1 MFSALLIALIIVHC
15 FRLRP
20 YNERASDVVYV
31 ALDSTKS
38 ALNSILSAMQEYAQI
53 EADFDAYI
61 KQITYTKAPK
71 ERQIANIV
79 LIIGESVQR
88 NKMQI
93 YGYSVPNTPILSAIH
108 AQNSKNLFIF
118 SDVVSS
124 QVTTFESLSQAL
136 TFANQDN
143 LNKKWFEYLNI
154 IDAMRLG
161 GYKSVVISNQ
171 ERFSLWSKATTTIF
185 SRANR
190 LLWSADSAA
199 GKRLDTMGFDE
210 AILPLLDNALDS
222 SANVKSSVNT
232 KSSASLPDVSQDDL
246 RGSILDEKSGLRSHE
261 QGNKTSS
268 LLTKRVASLHDFSPK
283 DDALFLTLHLM
294 GSHVAYKNRYPK
306 HFEKF
311 SSSDIAHTENPKA
324 KGDLAEYANSILYTD
339 SIIGEVIRRFADKD
353 SIVIYISDHGND
365 VWDSGSG
372 SLRLDNN
379 ITRYMVEVPFVVY
392 VSDIFKV
399 RHSRIYKQIAES
411 TKKPFMLDDLIHAL
425 IDIAGFRIEGYES
438 ARSIFSKDFNAN
450 RARLLGTKASVDYDK
465 KLKSKQHT

>member
-20 YNERASDVVYV
+20 YNERSSDVVYV

-93 YGYSVPNTPILSAIH
+93 YGYSVPNTPILSQIH

-222 SANVKSSVNT
+222 SANA
-232 KSSASLPDVSQDDL
+232 KSSASLPDL
-246 RGSILDEKSGLRSHE
+246 
-261 QGNKTSS
+261 
-268 LLTKRVASLHDFSPK
+268 SPK

-339 SIIGEVIRRFADKD
+339 SIIGEVIRRFSTTD

-379 ITRYMVEVPFVVY
+379 ITRYMVEVPFIVY
-392 VSDIFKV
+392 VSDTFKA
-399 RHSRIYKQIAES
+399 RHPRIYKQIAES

-425 IDIAGFRIEGYES
+425 IDIAGFSIEGYES

-465 KLKSKQHT
+465 DLNAK

>member
-1 MFSALLIALIIVHC
+1 MAKKIVILGAPNVGKSSLFNRLLRDKIAIT
-15 FRLRP
+15 
-20 YNERASDVVYV
+20 SDIEGTTR
-31 ALDSTKS
+31 DINIKKI
-38 ALNSILSAMQEYAQI
+38 ALNSYHALLCDTAGLARKANGIFKNVKKLIFDFISEGDLILYVISAECGINDDDLRTFRTFKNA
-53 EADFDAYI
+53 
-61 KQITYTKAPK
+61 
-71 ERQIANIV
+71 V
-79 LIIGESVQR
+79 LIV
-88 NKMQI
+88 NKTDI
-93 YGYSVPNTPILSAIH
+93 EKNERWEYGAFGAEKV
-108 AQNSKNLFIF
+108 FF
-118 SDVVSS
+118 VSS
-124 QVTTFESLSQAL
+124 LHNRGMKQLKDFLESWVG
-136 TFANQDN
+136 N
-143 LNKKWFEYLNI
+143 LDLH
-154 IDAMRLG
+154 
-161 GYKSVVISNQ
+161 
-171 ERFSLWSKATTTIF
+171 
-185 SRANR
+185 
-190 LLWSADSAA
+190 SADSRESRESN
-199 GKRLDTMGFDE
+199 K
-210 AILPLLDNALDS
+210 IQSKSQNDS
-222 SANVKSSVNT
+222 
-232 KSSASLPDVSQDDL
+232 

>member
-20 YNERASDVVYV
+20 YNERSSDVVYV

-79 LIIGESVQR
+79 LIIGESVQK

-93 YGYSVPNTPILSAIH
+93 YGYSVPNTPILSQIH

-222 SANVKSSVNT
+222 SANA
-232 KSSASLPDVSQDDL
+232 KSSASLPDL
-246 RGSILDEKSGLRSHE
+246 
-261 QGNKTSS
+261 
-268 LLTKRVASLHDFSPK
+268 SPK

-339 SIIGEVIRRFADKD
+339 SIIGEVIRRFSTTD

-379 ITRYMVEVPFVVY
+379 ITRYMVEVPFIVY
-392 VSDIFKV
+392 VSDTFKA
-399 RHSRIYKQIAES
+399 RHPRIYKQIAES

-425 IDIAGFRIEGYES
+425 IDIAGFSIEGYES

-465 KLKSKQHT
+465 DLNAK